1 MTDVFKAID
10 VEELERASRI
20 DVQAESRNLMAQLEK
35 ASTDAARIRQEA
47 ASEAEKIKAQ
57 AYEIAHKEGFEKGQ
71 KEGFEKG
78 LEQVNKLISQLEII
92 TRDADECRRNILE
105 NAKHDI
111 VDLSVKIAEKVV
123 KATCAK
129 QRDIA
134 VRNAEYALGLLK
146 EKSPAVIRVNLA
158 DIEVAREYR
167 SVLLNMFDKVE
178 SIKIAEDP
186 AVEQG
191 GCIVESNA
199 GGVDANIQTQLS
211 SIRSSLHEE

>member
-10 VEELERASRI
+10 VEELEKASRI

-35 ASTDAARIRQEA
+35 ASAEAARIRQDA
-47 ASEAEKIKAQ
+47 KSEADRIRTQ
-57 AYEIAHKEGFEKGQ
+57 AYDEARKEGFEKGE

-78 LEQVNKLISQLEII
+78 LDQVNRLISQLEVI
-92 TRDADECRRNILE
+92 TRDVDECKRNILE

-111 VDLSVKIAEKVV
+111 VDLAVEIADKVV
-123 KATCAK
+123 KSTCAK

-146 EKSPAVIRVNLA
+146 EKSPVVLRVNLA
-158 DIEVAREYR
+158 DMDVAREYR
-167 SVLLNMFDKVE
+167 SLLLNMFDKVE
-178 SIKIAEDP
+178 SIKIAEDHS
-186 AVEQG
+186 VEQG
-191 GCIVESNA
+191 GCVVESTT
-199 GGVDANIQTQLS
+199 GGVDARLSTQLS

>member
-57 AYEIAHKEGFEKGQ
+57 AYENARKEGFEKGQ

>member
-57 AYEIAHKEGFEKGQ
+57 AYEIARKEGFEKGQ

-167 SVLLNMFDKVE
+167 SILLNMFDKVD

-191 GCIVESNA
+191 GRIVESNA

>member
-47 ASEAEKIKAQ
+47 TSEAEKIKAQ
-57 AYEIAHKEGFEKGQ
+57 AYEIARKEGFEKGQ

>member
-158 DIEVAREYR
+158 DIEIAREYR

>member
-10 VEELERASRI
+10 VEELEKASRI
-20 DVQAESRNLMAQLEK
+20 DIQAESRNLMAQLEK
-35 ASTDAARIRQEA
+35 ASGDAARIRQEA
-47 ASEAEKIKAQ
+47 KTEADRIKAQ
-57 AYEIAHKEGFEKGQ
+57 AYEEARKEGYAKGE

-78 LEQVNKLISQLEII
+78 LEQVNKLISQLETI
-92 TRDADECRRNILE
+92 TRNVDECRRNILE

-123 KATCAK
+123 KTTCAK

-146 EKSPAVIRVNLA
+146 EKSPVVIKVNLA
-158 DIEVAREYR
+158 DMDIAREYR
-167 SVLLNMFDKVE
+167 SILLNMFDKVE
-178 SIKIAEDP
+178 SIKVAEDP

-191 GCIVESNA
+191 GCIIESNS
-199 GGVDANIQTQLS
+199 GGVDANIPTQLS
-211 SIRSSLHEE
+211 SIRSNLHEE

>member
-10 VEELERASRI
+10 VEELEGASRI

-57 AYEIAHKEGFEKGQ
+57 AYENARKEGFEKGQ

>member
-123 KATCAK
+123 KATCTK

>member
-35 ASTDAARIRQEA
+35 ASSDAARIRQEA
-47 ASEAEKIKAQ
+47 KDEADKIRTQ
-57 AYEIAHKEGFEKGQ
+57 AYDDARKEGFTKGE

-78 LEQVNKLISQLEII
+78 LEQVNKLISQLETI
-92 TRDADECRRNILE
+92 TRDVDECKRNILE

-123 KATCAK
+123 KTTCAK

-146 EKSPAVIRVNLA
+146 EKSPVVIKVNLA
-158 DIEVAREYR
+158 DMDIAREYR
-167 SVLLNMFDKVE
+167 SMLLNMFDKVE
-178 SIKIAEDP
+178 SIKVAEDP

-191 GCIVESNA
+191 GCIIESNS
-199 GGVDANIQTQLS
+199 GGVDANIPTQLS
-211 SIRSSLHEE
+211 SIRSNLHEE

>member
-47 ASEAEKIKAQ
+47 TSEAEKIKAQ

>member
-35 ASTDAARIRQEA
+35 ASGDAARIRQDA
-47 ASEAEKIKAQ
+47 AAEAEKIKAQ
-57 AYEIAHKEGFEKGQ
+57 AYEEARKEGFEKGQ
-71 KEGFEKG
+71 REGFEKG
-78 LEQVNKLISQLEII
+78 LAEVNKLISQLELI

-123 KATCAK
+123 KTTCAK

-146 EKSPAVIRVNLA
+146 EKSPVVIKVNLA
-158 DIEVAREYR
+158 DMDIAREYR
-167 SVLLNMFDKVE
+167 SMLLNMFDKVE
-178 SIKIAEDP
+178 SIKVAEDP

-191 GCIVESNA
+191 GCIIESNS
-199 GGVDANIQTQLS
+199 GGVDARIQTQLS
-211 SIRSSLHEE
+211 SIRSNLHEE

>member
-47 ASEAEKIKAQ
+47 ASEAERIKAQ
-57 AYEIAHKEGFEKGQ
+57 AYENARKEGFEKGQ

>member
-20 DVQAESRNLMAQLEK
+20 DVQAERKNLMAQLEK
-35 ASTDAARIRQEA
+35 ASTEASRIRQEA
-47 ASEAEKIKAQ
+47 KAEADKIRAQ
-57 AYEIAHKEGFEKGQ
+57 AYDDARKEGFEKGE

-78 LEQVNKLISQLEII
+78 LEQVNKLISQLETI
-92 TRDADECRRNILE
+92 TRDVDECKRNILE

-123 KATCAK
+123 KTTCAK

-146 EKSPAVIRVNLA
+146 EKSPVVIKVNLA
-158 DIEVAREYR
+158 DMDIAREYR
-167 SVLLNMFDKVE
+167 SMLLNMFDKVE
-178 SIKIAEDP
+178 SIKVAEDP
-186 AVEQG
+186 SVEQG
-191 GCIVESNA
+191 GCIIESSS
-199 GGVDANIQTQLS
+199 GGVDANIPTQLS
-211 SIRSSLHEE
+211 SIRSNLHEE

>member
-20 DVQAESRNLMAQLEK
+20 DVQKESRNLMAQLEK
-35 ASTDAARIRQEA
+35 ASGDAAKIRQEA
-47 ASEAEKIKAQ
+47 KSEADRIKAQ
-57 AYEIAHKEGFEKGQ
+57 AYEEARKEGFAKGE

-78 LEQVNKLISQLEII
+78 LEQVNKLISQLEVI
-92 TRDADECRRNILE
+92 TRDVDECKRNILE

-123 KATCAK
+123 KTTCAK

-146 EKSPAVIRVNLA
+146 EKSPVVIKVNLA
-158 DIEVAREYR
+158 DMDIAREYR
-167 SVLLNMFDKVE
+167 SMLLNMFDKVE
-178 SIKIAEDP
+178 SIKVAEDP

-191 GCIVESNA
+191 GCIIESNS
-199 GGVDANIQTQLS
+199 GGVDAGIQTQLS
-211 SIRSSLHEE
+211 SIRSNLHEE

>member
-57 AYEIAHKEGFEKGQ
+57 AYEIARKEGFEKGQ

-167 SVLLNMFDKVE
+167 SVLLNMFDKVD

>member
-10 VEELERASRI
+10 VEELEKASHI
-20 DVQAESRNLMAQLEK
+20 NVQAESRNLMAQLEK
-35 ASTDAARIRQEA
+35 ASSDAARIRQEA
-47 ASEAEKIKAQ
+47 TAEAERIKAQ
-57 AYEIAHKEGFEKGQ
+57 AYDDARKEGFAKGE

-92 TRDADECRRNILE
+92 TRDVDECKRNILE

-111 VDLSVKIAEKVV
+111 VDLSVEIAEKVV

-134 VRNAEYALGLLK
+134 LRNAEYALGLLK
-146 EKSPAVIRVNLA
+146 EKSPVVIRVNLDDV
-158 DIEVAREYR
+158 DITREYR
-167 SVLLNMFDKVE
+167 SMLLKMFDKVE

-186 AVEQG
+186 TVEQG
-191 GCIVESNA
+191 GCIVESAA
-199 GGVDANIQTQLS
+199 GGVDADIPTQLS

>member
-35 ASTDAARIRQEA
+35 ASGDAARIRQDA
-47 ASEAEKIKAQ
+47 AAEAEKIKAQ
-57 AYEIAHKEGFEKGQ
+57 AYEEARKEGFDKGQ
-71 KEGFEKG
+71 REGFEKG
-78 LEQVNKLISQLEII
+78 LAEVNKLISQLELI

-123 KATCAK
+123 KTTCAK

-134 VRNAEYALGLLK
+134 YRNAEYALGLLK

-158 DIEVAREYR
+158 DVEIVREYR
-167 SVLLNMFDKVE
+167 SMLLNMFDKVE
-178 SIKIAEDP
+178 SIKITEDP
-186 AVEQG
+186 TVEQG

-199 GGVDANIQTQLS
+199 GGVDATIPTQLS

>member
-10 VEELERASRI
+10 VEELERASHI

-35 ASTDAARIRQEA
+35 ASGDAARIRQEA
-47 ASEAEKIKAQ
+47 KSEAERIRTQ
-57 AYEIAHKEGFEKGQ
+57 AYEEAKKEGFAKGE

-78 LEQVNKLISQLEII
+78 LDQVNRLISQLEVI
-92 TRDADECRRNILE
+92 TRDVDECKRNILE

-111 VDLSVKIAEKVV
+111 VDLAVEIAGKVV
-123 KATCAK
+123 KASCAK

-146 EKSPAVIRVNLA
+146 EKSPVVLRVNLA
-158 DIEVAREYR
+158 DMDVAREYR
-167 SVLLNMFDKVE
+167 SLLLNMFDKVE
-178 SIKIAEDP
+178 SIKIAEDHS
-186 AVEQG
+186 VEQG
-191 GCIVESNA
+191 GCVVESTT
-199 GGVDANIQTQLS
+199 GGVDARISTQLS

>member
-10 VEELERASRI
+10 VEELEKASHI
-20 DVQAESRNLMAQLEK
+20 NVQAESRNLMAQLEK
-35 ASTDAARIRQEA
+35 ASSDAARIRQEA
-47 ASEAEKIKAQ
+47 NAEAERIKAQ
-57 AYEIAHKEGFEKGQ
+57 AYDDARKEGFAKGE

-92 TRDADECRRNILE
+92 TRDVDECKRNILE

-111 VDLSVKIAEKVV
+111 VDLSVEIAEKVV

-134 VRNAEYALGLLK
+134 LRNAEYALGLLK
-146 EKSPAVIRVNLA
+146 EKSPVVIRVNLDDV
-158 DIEVAREYR
+158 DITREYR
-167 SVLLNMFDKVE
+167 SMLFKMFDKVE

-186 AVEQG
+186 TVEQG
-191 GCIVESNA
+191 GCIVESAA
-199 GGVDANIQTQLS
+199 GGVDADIPTQLS

>member
-35 ASTDAARIRQEA
+35 ASTDATRIRQEA
-47 ASEAEKIKAQ
+47 NEAAERIKAQ
-57 AYEIAHKEGFEKGQ
+57 AYEEARKEGFAKGE

-78 LEQVNKLISQLEII
+78 LDQVNKLINQLEVI
-92 TRDADECRRNILE
+92 TRDVDECKRNILE

-111 VDLSVKIAEKVV
+111 VDLAVEIAEKVV
-123 KATCAK
+123 KSTCAK
-129 QRDIA
+129 QRDVA

-146 EKSPAVIRVNLA
+146 EKSPVVIRVNLA
-158 DIEVAREYR
+158 DMDVAREYR
-167 SVLLNMFDKVE
+167 SLLLNMFDKVE
-178 SIKIAEDP
+178 SIKIAEDHS
-186 AVEQG
+186 VEQG
-191 GCIVESNA
+191 GCLIESST
-199 GGVDANIQTQLS
+199 GGVDANIRTQLS

>member
-57 AYEIAHKEGFEKGQ
+57 AYENARKEGFEKGQ

-158 DIEVAREYR
+158 DIEIAREYR

>member
-35 ASTDAARIRQEA
+35 ASTDATRIRQEA
-47 ASEAEKIKAQ
+47 NEAAERIKAQ
-57 AYEIAHKEGFEKGQ
+57 AYEEARKEGFAKGE

-78 LEQVNKLISQLEII
+78 LDQVDKLINQLEVI
-92 TRDADECRRNILE
+92 TRDVDECKRNILE

-111 VDLSVKIAEKVV
+111 VDLAVEIAEKVV
-123 KATCAK
+123 KSTCAK
-129 QRDIA
+129 QRDVA

-146 EKSPAVIRVNLA
+146 EKSPVVIRVNLA
-158 DIEVAREYR
+158 DMDVAREYR
-167 SVLLNMFDKVE
+167 SLLLNMFDKVE
-178 SIKIAEDP
+178 SIKIAEDHS
-186 AVEQG
+186 VEQG
-191 GCIVESNA
+191 GCLIESST
-199 GGVDANIQTQLS
+199 GGVDANIRTQLS

>member
-47 ASEAEKIKAQ
+47 TSEAEKIKAQ
-57 AYEIAHKEGFEKGQ
+57 AYENARKEGFEKGQ

>member
-35 ASTDAARIRQEA
+35 ASSDAARIRQEA
-47 ASEAEKIKAQ
+47 KADADKIRAQ
-57 AYEIAHKEGFEKGQ
+57 AYEEARQEGFAKGE

-78 LEQVNKLISQLEII
+78 LDQVNKLISQLEVI
-92 TRDADECRRNILE
+92 TRDVDECKRNILE

-111 VDLSVKIAEKVV
+111 VDLSVMIAEKVV
-123 KATCAK
+123 KTTCAK
-129 QRDIA
+129 QRDIV

-146 EKSPAVIRVNLA
+146 EKSPVVIKVNLA
-158 DIEVAREYR
+158 DLDSAREYR
-167 SVLLNMFDKVE
+167 SMLLNNFDKVE
-178 SIKIAEDP
+178 SIKISDDMS
-186 AVEQG
+186 VEQG
-191 GCIVESNA
+191 GCVVESNS
-199 GGVDANIQTQLS
+199 GGVDANIPTQLS

>member
-35 ASTDAARIRQEA
+35 ASTDATRIRQEA
-47 ASEAEKIKAQ
+47 NEAAERIKTQ
-57 AYEIAHKEGFEKGQ
+57 AYEEARKEGFAKGE

-78 LEQVNKLISQLEII
+78 LDQVNKLINQLEVI
-92 TRDADECRRNILE
+92 TRDVDECKRNILE

-111 VDLSVKIAEKVV
+111 VDLAVEIAEKVV
-123 KATCAK
+123 KSTCAK
-129 QRDIA
+129 QRDVA

-146 EKSPAVIRVNLA
+146 EKSPVVIRVNLA
-158 DIEVAREYR
+158 DMDVAREYR
-167 SVLLNMFDKVE
+167 SLLLNMFDKVE
-178 SIKIAEDP
+178 SIKIAEDHS
-186 AVEQG
+186 VEQG
-191 GCIVESNA
+191 GCLIESST
-199 GGVDANIQTQLS
+199 GGVDANIRTQLS

>member
-20 DVQAESRNLMAQLEK
+20 DVQKESRNLMAQLEK
-35 ASTDAARIRQEA
+35 ASGDAAKIRQEA
-47 ASEAEKIKAQ
+47 KSEADRIKAQ
-57 AYEIAHKEGFEKGQ
+57 AYEEARKEGFAKGE

-78 LEQVNKLISQLEII
+78 LEQVNKLISQLEVI
-92 TRDADECRRNILE
+92 TRDVDECKRNILE

-123 KATCAK
+123 KTTCAK

-146 EKSPAVIRVNLA
+146 EKSPVVIKVNLA
-158 DIEVAREYR
+158 DMDIAREYR
-167 SVLLNMFDKVE
+167 SMLLNMFDKVE
-178 SIKIAEDP
+178 SIKVAEDP

-191 GCIVESNA
+191 GCIIESNS
-199 GGVDANIQTQLS
+199 GGVDASIQTQLS
-211 SIRSSLHEE
+211 SIRSNLHEE